1 MSKETEQ
8 EDPKN
13 TKRRLPGE
21 DSTKLGTVF
30 WGAGGVI
37 AIAAL
42 MAMFFPEAV
51 ENASY
56 SIYDTIARNF
66 NWLFLISVFGFGVFL
81 LFMAISPYGRVKLG
95 PDDSK
100 PEFSFRSWIGMLFSS
115 GLGVGLVFYGVAEP
129 MEHFMIAPF
138 PGGEVESYEA
148 ARSAM
153 GYSFFH
159 WGISQWSIFGVAGLA
174 IGYSQYRKKKN
185 GMVSTSLEPL
195 FGQNYNKTSRK
206 LIDILAVIATVTGM
220 ATSIG
225 LGILQMDGGLNF
237 AFNVPSGPVTQ
248 IVLTVLMVTLFLFST
263 ITGLKRGIK
272 WLSNL
277 NMALALILTVFV
289 MFMGPFTFIME
300 TFVLGIGDYL
310 KSYVGYSL
318 RTQPYSGETWVQE
331 WTVFYWAWVIAWS
344 PFIGSFV
351 ARVSK
356 GRTIREYVL
365 GILIVPPVLSF
376 LWIAALGG
384 TAMYSDLFNG
394 TSIGEIVLDDQTA
407 ALFTMFDTLPMSQ
420 ITSALAI
427 LLIFTF
433 LVTSADSATFIVAGM
448 TSGSTENPALRL
460 KILWGILLGFL
471 TITLILAGGL
481 SSLQAASLLAGLP
494 FTIVLILMIFSVS
507 KSLRRESNEAMKRRP
522 RRSKLK

>member
-1 MSKETEQ
+1 M
-8 EDPKN
+8 
-13 TKRRLPGE
+13 
-21 DSTKLGTVF
+21 
-30 WGAGGVI
+30 
-37 AIAAL
+37 
-42 MAMFFPEAV
+42 
-51 ENASY
+51 
-56 SIYDTIARNF
+56 
-66 NWLFLISVFGFGVFL
+66 
-81 LFMAISPYGRVKLG
+81 
-95 PDDSK
+95 
-100 PEFSFRSWIGMLFSS
+100 
-115 GLGVGLVFYGVAEP
+115 
-129 MEHFMIAPF
+129 
-138 PGGEVESYEA
+138 
-148 ARSAM
+148 
-153 GYSFFH
+153 
-159 WGISQWSIFGVAGLA
+159 
-174 IGYSQYRKKKN
+174 
-185 GMVSTSLEPL
+185 
-195 FGQNYNKTSRK
+195 
-206 LIDILAVIATVTGM
+206 
-220 ATSIG
+220 
-225 LGILQMDGGLNF
+225 
-237 AFNVPSGPVTQ
+237 
-248 IVLTVLMVTLFLFST
+248 
-263 ITGLKRGIK
+263 
-272 WLSNL
+272 
-277 NMALALILTVFV
+277 
-289 MFMGPFTFIME
+289 
-300 TFVLGIGDYL
+300 